1 MQWPKLLAY
10 FFQVLKENKDKDEN
24 PAACTVLKSPYPD
37 SATSTAQK
45 MPYTNQDSAEDMRT
59 NSDESG
65 STKYI
70 IMNTDECGSTEET
83 NKDTDQ
89 PCSTEESGSTEE
101 TSKDTDQ
108 PGSSEESGSTEET
121 SKDTD
126 QPGSTE
132 ESGSTEET
140 SKDNYQPGSTRE
152 IKRNIDEAVF
162 TDKMSKNIDDA
173 GSSVPN
179 RLYPAFSTSQKKS
192 YTEKD
197 FSSVQK
203 SSFCDYGGSIVL
215 NSLHTKEVG
224 FNVLN
229 RLCINQGDS
238 LLQNSSYV
246 AQMNK
251 DINQDVTVQNSCPD
265 QHVFPEITF
274 NHIHAGTGKAA
285 VQNIS
290 YPGQEFVPVHYT
302 FNHNH
307 TVLPAQESTV
317 DFNEVLPAQNN
328 FYSEIDQDYVQVC

>member
-1 MQWPKLLAY
+1 
-10 FFQVLKENKDKDEN
+10 
-24 PAACTVLKSPYPD
+24 
-37 SATSTAQK
+37 

-59 NSDESG
+59 N
-65 STKYI
+65 
-70 IMNTDECGSTEET
+70 
-83 NKDTDQ
+83 TDQ
-89 PCSTEESGSTEE
+89 PGSTEESGSTEE
-101 TSKDTDQ
+101 TI
-108 PGSSEESGSTEET
+108 
-121 SKDTD
+121 KDTD

-224 FNVLN
+224 FD
-229 RLCINQGDS
+229 RICINQGDS